1 MKAKQILCM
10 VMAAGLILQ
19 PQAAASEAKKA
30 SVAKR
35 KMTIKVGQ
43 SKKISIKNKKKK
55 AKYTF
60 TSSAKKVAKV
70 SKKGVIKGLKA
81 GKSKITVKEKFKKKT
96 KKVGTIAVTVKKV
109 NKPKDTST

>member
-43 SKKISIKNKKKK
+43 SKKISIKKLKE
-55 AKYTF
+55 
-60 TSSAKKVAKV
+60 
-70 SKKGVIKGLKA
+70 SK
-81 GKSKITVKEKFKKKT
+81 
-96 KKVGTIAVTVKKV
+96 
-109 NKPKDTST
+109 